1 MIVILPGVR
10 QYLIMSL
17 ICISLIVRDIEH
29 LSKSWLTISM
39 SSLEKYL
46 FRCSS
51 HFLIRL
57 FFWHW
62 FVRVVHIFWKLIC
75 QFHCFQIFY
84 PIPLVDLLLIVSF
97 VVQKLLISFY
107 LFIFAFISFTLRDC
121 SKKVPLWFM
130 SKNVLPM
137 FSSWSF
143 IVSCHVLLYHW

>member
-10 QYLIMSL
+10 QYLIISL
-17 ICISLIVRDIEH
+17 ICISLIVRNIEH

-57 FFWHW
+57 FVWHW

-84 PIPLVDLLLIVSF
+84 PIPLVDLLFIVSF
-97 VVQKLLISFY
+97 VVQKLLISFC
-107 LFIFAFISFTLRDC
+107 LFLLLFLLPWETALRKYCYDLCQRMFCLC
-121 SKKVPLWFM
+121 SL
-130 SKNVLPM
+130 LG
-137 FSSWSF
+137 
-143 IVSCHVLLYHW
+143 VLLYHVLYLGF